1 VGNTSWLSKEG
12 SSVEVGLPIKKHIYS
27 LAQIMY
33 ENLRHSFKSKILE
46 VTALSMNNYDFI
58 SLLVYVDFTN

>member
-1 VGNTSWLSKEG
+1 VYAENTNSLSKEG
-12 SSVEVGLPIKKHIYS
+12 SSVEIRLPIKKHIYS

-46 VTALSMNNYDFI
+46 VTALINE
-58 SLLVYVDFTN
+58 

>member
-1 VGNTSWLSKEG
+1 VENNNWLSKEG
-12 SSVEVGLPIKKHIYS
+12 SSLQIRLPIKKHNYS

-46 VTALSMNNYDFI
+46 VTALINE
-58 SLLVYVDFTN
+58 

>member
-1 VGNTSWLSKEG
+1 VENNNWLSKEG
-12 SSVEVGLPIKKHIYS
+12 SSLQITLPIKKHIYS

-46 VTALSMNNYDFI
+46 VTALINE
-58 SLLVYVDFTN
+58 